1 VLESFLK
8 GENNNPEERMKDMT
22 IKLRNC
28 FVFLIEEKIT
38 FKGAKDPRFIKL
50 YSDCVCPKCKDFGS
64 PVSPSKGNQAAF
76 LNFCKQF
83 KKYIYILMQF
93 LRGSSEEKVRCLVLK
108 ESLHNLY

>member
-1 VLESFLK
+1 MQAGVLESFLK

-50 YSDCVCPKCKDFGS
+50 YSDCVCLKCKDFGS
-64 PVSPSKGNQAAF
+64 PVSPSKGRLIKKKLKDF
-76 LNFCKQF
+76 L
-83 KKYIYILMQF
+83 IYI
-93 LRGSSEEKVRCLVLK
+93 SKK
-108 ESLHNLY
+108 KKLYKFSFQGLLDRKSVV